1 MHKRNILC
9 LFLILVMVIALPA
22 CSFNNANS
30 TVDKSESPS
39 NTVTD
44 DNNTFTDD
52 NNNGTSDDTGNVDNK
67 EDDKDG
73 EDDSFIEKEQP
84 ELNEESKALIAA
96 YQKNPTE
103 ENYLALR
110 DSVIKNYNSVLAHK
124 ESKLAELKEET
135 LGKYNGEAVVAEMDE
150 IVQDMYITYWEH
162 INSSMLR
169 FTDNRLLRWKIA
181 DAVNYEYIP
190 VMGAGQTIYVS
201 RIPVTNAQYKQFIT
215 DTGYDAPSNWVNGN
229 YPQGEDDFPVNYVS
243 YTDAEAYCAWLT
255 QKDGKNAYRLPNESE
270 WELAAGHMPKD
281 ADFNCSINDGRV
293 SVFTYDG
300 ITRGA
305 HGAIDFWGNVWEWTS
320 TARSM
325 SNENDILA
333 VKGGSWKSERTE
345 CRTEHR
351 KEGRNGLNA
360 YDDVGF
366 RVIRVSGGK
375 EPEQKVELATLE
387 APIVT
392 ATSTGKN
399 SIQLSWTSVDK
410 AVLYQVFE
418 YNEETKLFR
427 MLQSTADTTMTI
439 DNVDIPSQYRYVVQA
454 VSYVEFSDNISSES
468 GVKI

>member
-1 MHKRNILC
+1 MRQRNILC
-9 LFLILVMVIALPA
+9 LFLILVMVIALSA

-73 EDDSFIEKEQP
+73 ADDSFIEKEQP

-215 DTGYDAPSNWVNGN
+215 DTGYDAPSNWVNGTIRK
-229 YPQGEDDFPVNYVS
+229 EKTIFLLI
-243 YTDAEAYCAWLT
+243 T
-255 QKDGKNAYRLPNESE
+255 
-270 WELAAGHMPKD
+270 
-281 ADFNCSINDGRV
+281 
-293 SVFTYDG
+293 SV
-300 ITRGA
+300 IPTRKHIV
-305 HGAIDFWGNVWEWTS
+305 HGLRKRT
-320 TARSM
+320 
-325 SNENDILA
+325 
-333 VKGGSWKSERTE
+333 VKTPTV
-345 CRTEHR
+345 CRTKANGNLRRDICR
-351 KEGRNGLNA
+351 K
-360 YDDVGF
+360 
-366 RVIRVSGGK
+366 
-375 EPEQKVELATLE
+375 TLTL
-387 APIVT
+387 IV
-392 ATSTGKN
+392 
-399 SIQLSWTSVDK
+399 
-410 AVLYQVFE
+410 
-418 YNEETKLFR
+418 R
-427 MLQSTADTTMTI
+427 
-439 DNVDIPSQYRYVVQA
+439 
-454 VSYVEFSDNISSES
+454 
-468 GVKI
+468 